1 MNPEF
6 SARQVET
13 QPQVHSSP
21 ALVNL
26 CTKNICIIFQSTSQ
40 TVINRCS
47 VNNHQTYQPDHMK
60 LGIKPTGL
68 KWSQAELDHETR
80 MKYRKQDEN
89 LIIPRW

>member
-1 MNPEF
+1 
-6 SARQVET
+6 
-13 QPQVHSSP
+13 
-21 ALVNL
+21 
-26 CTKNICIIFQSTSQ
+26 
-40 TVINRCS
+40 
-47 VNNHQTYQPDHMK
+47 MK